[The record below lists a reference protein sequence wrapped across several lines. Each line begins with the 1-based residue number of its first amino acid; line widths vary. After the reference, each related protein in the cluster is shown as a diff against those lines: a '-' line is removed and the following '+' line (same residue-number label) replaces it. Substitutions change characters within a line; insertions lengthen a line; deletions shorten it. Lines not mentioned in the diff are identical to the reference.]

1 MIISFRNLSPIT
13 SFEEIQTYFETFG
26 EIINLSISS
35 YIVNNQTK
43 CFGQVEIISNK
54 AGLLV
59 IADLQHK
66 IIDGNKLIVRKDSK

>member
-13 SFEEIQTYFETFG
+13 SFEEIQTYLETFG
-26 EIINLSISS
+26 EIKNLSIGS
-35 YIVNNQTK
+35 YVMNNQTK
-43 CFGQVEIISNK
+43 CFGQVEIISSK